1 MDLGIEGKV
10 AMITGGSRGLGRQ
23 AAYSLA
29 REGCKVSICARSQD
43 QLDATVSEMAA
54 AGYQVHGTQGDVTV
68 EADAVR
74 FHQDTVEQP
83 GAGRHP
89 GQQRGRAPRFGDF
102 RGDQPGAVPRG
113 PGGKPCQRVPG

>member
-68 EADAVR
+68 EADATAVS
-74 FHQDTVEQP
+74 P
-83 GAGRHP
+83 GYRCPLGAARHP
-89 GQQRGRAPRFGDF
+89 GEQRGRPPRFGDF
-102 RGDQPGAVPRG
+102 RGDQP
-113 PGGKPCQRVPG
+113 